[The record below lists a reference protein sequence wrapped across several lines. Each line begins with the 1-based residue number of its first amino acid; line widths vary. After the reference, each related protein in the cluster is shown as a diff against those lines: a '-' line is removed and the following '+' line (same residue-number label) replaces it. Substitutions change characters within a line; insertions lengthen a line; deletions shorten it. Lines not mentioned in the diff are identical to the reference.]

1 MARLAIEGA
10 LRMRTLHLYLTR
22 ETLATL
28 LMTVL
33 VFTFV
38 LLLGNLF
45 KEIATLMASGQ
56 VAPGFLLKAIG
67 LLIPYVLVYSMPMGM
82 LTATLLVFGRF
93 SAEHE
98 LTAARAGGIS
108 LLSLSAPVLA
118 IGVLMS
124 GLSGWMNLH
133 VAPQCRLAYKVML
146 FEYGLE
152 NTTAMLT
159 ENGFTDFPDHRVYVG
174 SINSDTLRDVV
185 IYQHD
190 KDGNLKL
197 RMHAEEASLG
207 IDAETEQVTLTLQ
220 TVDGF
225 EFSDGKE
232 RTFIYSKYGPMA
244 LGKKTAADKQRPPK
258 LKELG
263 FGQLRVRIAEL
274 KQQGEDPTP
283 AQIQLH
289 QKVALSFA
297 CIGFTLIGIPL
308 AIRTHRRETN
318 IGIAMALVLVTA
330 YYGLIVLGQALEG
343 HPSLLPHLWMW
354 MPNFLFQGIGCVL
367 LWKTNRGI

>member
-1 MARLAIEGA
+1 MARLATGGA
-10 LRMRTLHLYLTR
+10 RRMRTLHPYLTR

-45 KEIATLMASGQ
+45 KEIAALIASGQ

-67 LLIPYVLVYSMPMGM
+67 LLIPYVLVFSLPMGM

-93 SAEHE
+93 SADHE

-124 GLSGWMNLH
+124 ALSGWMNLQ
-133 VAPQCRLAYKVML
+133 VAPQCRVAYKTML

-152 NTTAMLT
+152 NTAALLT
-159 ENGFTDFPDHRVYVG
+159 EKGFTDFPDHRVYVG
-174 SINSDTLRDVV
+174 SISGDTLRDVV

-190 KDGNLKL
+190 EAGNLKL

-207 IDAETEQVTLTLQ
+207 VDAKTEQVMLTLRS
-220 TVDGF
+220 VDGF

-232 RTFIYSKYGPMA
+232 RTFVYSKYGPMA
-244 LGKKTAADKQRPPK
+244 LGNKTEASKQRPPK

-263 FGQLRVRIAEL
+263 FGQLRARIAEL
-274 KQQGEDPTP
+274 KQQGKDPTP

-343 HPSLLPHLWMW
+343 HPGLLPHLWMW
-354 MPNFLFQGIGCVL
+354 VPNFLFQGIGCVL
-367 LWKTNRGI
+367 LWKMNRGI

>member
-1 MARLAIEGA
+1 MARLATGGA
-10 LRMRTLHLYLTR
+10 RRMRTLHLYLTR

-45 KEIATLMASGQ
+45 KEIAALIASGQ

-67 LLIPYVLVYSMPMGM
+67 LLIPYVLVFSLPMGM

-93 SAEHE
+93 SADHE

-124 GLSGWMNLH
+124 ALSGWMNLQ
-133 VAPQCRLAYKVML
+133 VGPQCRVAYKTML
-146 FEYGLE
+146 FEYGIE
-152 NTTAMLT
+152 NTAALLT
-159 ENGFTDFPDHRVYVG
+159 EKGFTDFPDHRVYVG
-174 SINSDTLRDVV
+174 SISGDTLRDVV

-190 KDGNLKL
+190 EAGNLKL

-207 IDAETEQVTLTLQ
+207 VDAKTEQVMLTLRS
-220 TVDGF
+220 VDGF

-232 RTFIYSKYGPMA
+232 RTFVYSKYGPMA
-244 LGKKTAADKQRPPK
+244 LGKKTEASKQRPPK

-263 FGQLRVRIAEL
+263 FGQLRARIAEL
-274 KQQGEDPTP
+274 KQQGKDPTP

-343 HPSLLPHLWMW
+343 HPGLLPHLWMW
-354 MPNFLFQGIGCVL
+354 VPNFLFQGIGCVL
-367 LWKTNRGI
+367 LWKMNRGI

>member
-1 MARLAIEGA
+1 
-10 LRMRTLHLYLTR
+10 MRPTS
-22 ETLATL
+22 
-28 LMTVL
+28 
-33 VFTFV
+33 
-38 LLLGNLF
+38 
-45 KEIATLMASGQ
+45 EI
-56 VAPGFLLKAIG
+56 K
-67 LLIPYVLVYSMPMGM
+67 
-82 LTATLLVFGRF
+82 
-93 SAEHE
+93 SAENVVE
-98 LTAARAGGIS
+98 LGDVTKIKLPSDQEFVRITIYSARS
-108 LLSLSAPVLA
+108 E
-118 IGVLMS
+118 VLM
-124 GLSGWMNLH
+124 
-133 VAPQCRLAYKVML
+133 
-146 FEYGLE
+146 
-152 NTTAMLT
+152 
-159 ENGFTDFPDHRVYVG
+159 
-174 SINSDTLRDVV
+174 
-185 IYQHD
+185 
-190 KDGNLKL
+190 
-197 RMHAEEASLG
+197 
-207 IDAETEQVTLTLQ
+207 
-220 TVDGF
+220 
-225 EFSDGKE
+225 
-232 RTFIYSKYGPMA
+232 
-244 LGKKTAADKQRPPK
+244 PK

>member
-1 MARLAIEGA
+1 
-10 LRMRTLHLYLTR
+10 MRTLHLYLTR

-28 LMTVL
+28 LMTVV

-45 KEIATLMASGQ
+45 KEIAALMASGQ

-67 LLIPYVLVYSMPMGM
+67 LLIPYVLVYSLPMGM

-93 SAEHE
+93 SADHE

-124 GLSGWMNLH
+124 ALCGWMNLH
-133 VAPQCRLAYKVML
+133 VAPQCRLAYKMML

-152 NTTAMLT
+152 NAAMLLT
-159 ENGFTDFPDHRVYVG
+159 EKGYTDFPGHRVYVG
-174 SINSDTLRDVV
+174 SIDGDTLSDVM

-190 KDGNLKL
+190 EAGNLKM
-197 RMHAEEASLG
+197 RMHAKEASLEL
-207 IDAETEQVTLTLQ
+207 DAETDQVMLTLRD
-220 TVDGF
+220 VDGF

-232 RTFIYSKYGPMA
+232 RTFVYSKYGPMA
-244 LGKKTAADKQRPPK
+244 LGKKPTESKQRPPK

-263 FGQLRVRIAEL
+263 FGQLRGRIAEL
-274 KQQGEDPTP
+274 KRQGIDPTP
-283 AQIQLH
+283 VKVQLH

-318 IGIAMALVLVTA
+318 IGIAMALVLVTG
-330 YYGLIVLGQALEG
+330 YYGIIVLGQALEG
-343 HPSLLPHLWMW
+343 HSALLPHLWMW
-354 MPNFLFQGIGCVL
+354 VPNFLFQGIGCVL
-367 LWKTNRGI
+367 LWKMNRGI